1 MELIQHFSSGIV
13 LGCIY
18 TLFSLGLTL
27 IYGILG
33 LVNFAHGE
41 LYMLGAFFALFAV
54 TTMGMNYFFA
64 MAFSVIMMAVFGM
77 VIERISFR
85 PLRGKPDTSV
95 IVATIGL
102 SVLLQNLAIFVFGA
116 DPQRL
121 TTDLTE
127 VMVRFFGLAFSFQRI
142 LIVIVTAMLIMF
154 LNYFSKYTKTGK
166 AMRACSQDLVAAKV
180 VGINI
185 NRITIITCMIGSAL
199 AAIGGGFVAPLYL
212 VSPVMGIKVV
222 VKAFAVVI
230 IGGLGNVPGA
240 ILGGFLVG
248 ISESIAA
255 GMISSHMRDGV
266 AFGILILVLLFKPEG
281 IFTKRIQE
289 KV

>member
-1 MELIQHFSSGIV
+1 MEFIQHLSSGIV

-27 IYGILG
+27 IFGIVG

-41 LYMLGAFFALFAV
+41 LYMLGAFLAFFAV
-54 TTMGMNYFFA
+54 SVLGLNYFFSMVFA
-64 MAFSVIMMAVFGM
+64 VVVMAAVGM
-77 VIERISFR
+77 VIERLSFR
-85 PLRGKPDTSV
+85 PLRGKHDTSV
-95 IVATIGL
+95 IVSTIGL
-102 SVLLQNLAIFVFGA
+102 SVLLQNLGIYIFGA

-127 VMVRFFGLAFSFQRI
+127 IFVSFFGLSFSLQRI
-142 LIVIVTAMLIMF
+142 LIVVVTVVLIVT
-154 LNYFSKYTKTGK
+154 LNYFSKHTKTGK
-166 AMRACSQDLVAAKV
+166 AMRACAQDLTAAKI

-185 NRITIITCMIGSAL
+185 NRITLITCMIGTAL
-199 AAIGGGFVAPLYL
+199 AAIGGALVAPLYL
-212 VSPVMGIKVV
+212 VTPIMGIKVV
-222 VKAFAVVI
+222 TKAFAVVI

-240 ILGGFLVG
+240 IIGGFLVG

-281 IFTKRIQE
+281 IFTRRIQE

>member
-1 MELIQHFSSGIV
+1 MEIFQHLSNGIV

-18 TLFSLGLTL
+18 TLVSLGLTL
-27 IYGILG
+27 IFGIIG

-41 LYMLGAFFALFAV
+41 LYMLGAFLAFFASSGL
-54 TTMGMNYFFA
+54 GLNYFFSV
-64 MAFSVIMMAVFGM
+64 AFAITLMVLVGM
-77 VIERISFR
+77 VIERTCFR
-85 PLRGKPDTSV
+85 PLRGKDDTSV
-95 IVATIGL
+95 IVSTIGL

-121 TTDLTE
+121 STELTE
-127 VMVRFFGLAFSFQRI
+127 ITIRFWGVSFNVQRL
-142 LIVIVTAMLIMF
+142 LIVVVTVALIF
-154 LNYFSKYTKTGK
+154 LLNYFSKNTKTGK
-166 AMRACSQDLVAAKV
+166 AMRACAQDLTAAKI

-185 NRITIITCMIGSAL
+185 NKVTMVTCMIGAAL
-199 AAIGGGFVAPLYL
+199 AAVAGALVAPLYL
-212 VSPVMGIKVV
+212 VSPVMGIKMV
-222 VKAFAVVI
+222 VKSFAVVI
-230 IGGLGNVPGA
+230 VGGLGNVTGA

-248 ISESIAA
+248 VSESIAA

-266 AFGILILVLLFKPEG
+266 AFGILILVLLLKPEG

>member
-1 MELIQHFSSGIV
+1 MEFFQHLSSGIV

-18 TLFSLGLTL
+18 TLLSLGLTL

-41 LYMLGAFFALFAV
+41 LYMLGAFLALFAV
-54 TTMGMNYFFA
+54 ATIGMNYFFGMIFA
-64 MAFSVIMMAVFGM
+64 VVMMAIIGI
-77 VIERISFR
+77 VIERLCFR
-85 PLRGKPDTSV
+85 PLRGMHDTSV
-95 IVATIGL
+95 IVSTIGL
-102 SVLLQNLAIFVFGA
+102 SVLLQNLAIYVFGA

-127 VMVRFFGLAFSFQRI
+127 VMVRFFGLAFSLQRI
-142 LIVIVTAMLIMF
+142 LIVVVTVMLILL
-154 LNYFSKYTKTGK
+154 LNYFSKNTKTGK
-166 AMRACSQDLVAAKV
+166 AMRACSQDLTAAKV

-185 NRITIITCMIGSAL
+185 NRITLITCMVGSAL
-199 AAIGGGFVAPLYL
+199 AAIGGGLVAPLYL

>member
-1 MELIQHFSSGIV
+1 MEFFQHLSSGIV

-41 LYMLGAFFALFAV
+41 LYMLGAFLALFAV
-54 TTMGMNYFFA
+54 ATIGMNYFFGMIFA
-64 MAFSVIMMAVFGM
+64 VVMMAIIGM
-77 VIERISFR
+77 VIERLCFR
-85 PLRGKPDTSV
+85 PLRGMHDTSV
-95 IVATIGL
+95 IVSTIGL
-102 SVLLQNLAIFVFGA
+102 SVLLQNLAIYVFGA

-127 VMVRFFGLAFSFQRI
+127 VMIRFFGLAFSLQRI
-142 LIVIVTAMLIMF
+142 LIVVVTVMLILL
-154 LNYFSKYTKTGK
+154 LNYFSKNTKTGK
-166 AMRACSQDLVAAKV
+166 AMRACSQDLTAAKV

-185 NRITIITCMIGSAL
+185 NRITLITCMVGSAL
-199 AAIGGGFVAPLYL
+199 AAIGGGLVAPLYL

>member
-1 MELIQHFSSGIV
+1 MEFFQHLSSGVV
-13 LGCIY
+13 LGCVY

-27 IYGILG
+27 IFGIVG

-41 LYMLGAFFALFAV
+41 LYMLGAFFAFFAS
-54 TTMGMNYFFA
+54 TALGLNYFFSMVFA
-64 MAFSVIMMAVFGM
+64 VVTMALVGM
-77 VIERISFR
+77 IIERVCFR
-85 PLRGKPDTSV
+85 PLRGKHDTSV
-95 IVATIGL
+95 IVSTIGL
-102 SVLLQNLAIFVFGA
+102 SVLLQNLGIVVFGA

-121 TTDLTE
+121 TTELTE
-127 VMVRFFGLAFSFQRI
+127 IMVPFWGLSFSVQRI
-142 LIVIVTAMLIMF
+142 LIVSVTIALIFM
-154 LNYFSKYTKTGK
+154 LNYFSKNTRTGK
-166 AMRACSQDLVAAKV
+166 AMRACAQDLTAAKI

-185 NRITIITCMIGSAL
+185 NKITMITCMIGTAL
-199 AAIGGGFVAPLYL
+199 AAMGGALVAPLYL

-255 GMISSHMRDGV
+255 GMISSHMRDGM

>member
-1 MELIQHFSSGIV
+1 MEFIQHLSSGIV

-27 IYGILG
+27 IFGIVG

-41 LYMLGAFFALFAV
+41 LYMLGAFLAFFAV
-54 TTMGMNYFFA
+54 SVLGLNYFFSMVFA
-64 MAFSVIMMAVFGM
+64 VIVMAAVGM
-77 VIERISFR
+77 VIERLCFR
-85 PLRGKPDTSV
+85 PLRGKHDTSV
-95 IVATIGL
+95 IVSTIGL
-102 SVLLQNLAIFVFGA
+102 SVLLQNLGIYLFGA

-127 VMVRFFGLAFSFQRI
+127 IFVSFFGLSFSLQRI
-142 LIVIVTAMLIMF
+142 LIVVVTVVLIVA
-154 LNYFSKYTKTGK
+154 LNYFSKHTKTGK
-166 AMRACSQDLVAAKV
+166 AMRACAQDLTAAKI

-185 NRITIITCMIGSAL
+185 NRITLITCMIGTAL
-199 AAIGGGFVAPLYL
+199 AAIGGALVAPLYL
-212 VSPVMGIKVV
+212 VTPIMGIKVV
-222 VKAFAVVI
+222 TKAFAVVI

-240 ILGGFLVG
+240 IIGGFLVG

-281 IFTKRIQE
+281 VFTRRIQE

>member
-1 MELIQHFSSGIV
+1 
-13 LGCIY
+13 
-18 TLFSLGLTL
+18 
-27 IYGILG
+27 
-33 LVNFAHGE
+33 
-41 LYMLGAFFALFAV
+41 
-54 TTMGMNYFFA
+54 
-64 MAFSVIMMAVFGM
+64 M
-77 VIERISFR
+77 V
-85 PLRGKPDTSV
+85 
-95 IVATIGL
+95 
-102 SVLLQNLAIFVFGA
+102 
-116 DPQRL
+116 
-121 TTDLTE
+121 
-127 VMVRFFGLAFSFQRI
+127 
-142 LIVIVTAMLIMF
+142 
-154 LNYFSKYTKTGK
+154 
-166 AMRACSQDLVAAKV
+166 
-180 VGINI
+180 
-185 NRITIITCMIGSAL
+185 GSAL
-199 AAIGGGFVAPLYL
+199 AAIGGGLVAPLYL

>member
-1 MELIQHFSSGIV
+1 MEFFQHFSSGIV

-41 LYMLGAFFALFAV
+41 LYMLGAFLALFAV
-54 TTMGMNYFFA
+54 TTFKVNYFFGMIFALVA
-64 MAFSVIMMAVFGM
+64 MAIVGMA
-77 VIERISFR
+77 IERLSFR
-85 PLRGKPDTSV
+85 PLRGKHDTSV
-95 IVATIGL
+95 IVSTIGL
-102 SVLLQNLAIFVFGA
+102 SVLLQNLAIYVFGA
-116 DPQRL
+116 DPLRL

-127 VMVRFFGLAFSFQRI
+127 IMVRFLGLAFSLQR
-142 LIVIVTAMLIMF
+142 IVIVVVTILLILL
-154 LNYFSKYTKTGK
+154 LNYFSKNTKTGK
-166 AMRACSQDLVAAKV
+166 AMRACSQDLTAAKI

-185 NRITIITCMIGSAL
+185 NRITLITCMISSAL
-199 AAIGGGFVAPLYL
+199 AAIGGGLVAPLYL
-212 VSPVMGIKVV
+212 ISPVMGIKVV

-266 AFGILILVLLFKPEG
+266 AFGILILVLLFRPEG
-281 IFTKRIQE
+281 IFTKRVQE